1 MQLKYVDTKEEIIA
15 INRKSKHIEPHL
27 HNALEIVCVTS
38 GALELGVGQ
47 ELYHMEK
54 GDIGFVF
61 PDVIHHYQVLTPGV
75 NKATYLIASPF
86 TIAKFADI
94 MQSMAPEYP
103 IIKAEKVEP
112 EVYRVINAI
121 LETEQSDITVA
132 QAYLQIVLAR
142 CIGKLNLVEKSN
154 VGSNDLIYQTVSYIS
169 ANFKKKF
176 SLEEMAKS
184 PLIDAVYIASPNFL
198 HAEQSILCMKH
209 GKHVLCEK
217 PFASNAWEVREM
229 IAASAKYDVT
239 LMEAMKPTLTPNFRS
254 VRENLGR
261 LGTIRRYFSCYCQY
275 SSRYDKFKEGV
286 VLNAFRPE
294 LSNGAMMDIGI
305 YTVYPMVVLFGRPKK
320 IDASGIVLSSGADG
334 QGAVNFE
341 YEGMNATV
349 LYSKIA
355 NSSLP
360 TEIQGEEGNI
370 TLDRINIIGEVK
382 YTPRLAAASGRGPSA
397 EAQDISVVTDKDEYY
412 YEMAEFIDLVLSGK
426 RQSGINSHEHSL
438 ITLEIIDEVR
448 RQLGIRY
455 PADRY

>member
-1 MQLKYVDTKEEIIA
+1 M
-15 INRKSKHIEPHL
+15 
-27 HNALEIVCVTS
+27 
-38 GALELGVGQ
+38 
-47 ELYHMEK
+47 
-54 GDIGFVF
+54 
-61 PDVIHHYQVLTPGV
+61 
-75 NKATYLIASPF
+75 
-86 TIAKFADI
+86 
-94 MQSMAPEYP
+94 
-103 IIKAEKVEP
+103 
-112 EVYRVINAI
+112 
-121 LETEQSDITVA
+121 
-132 QAYLQIVLAR
+132 
-142 CIGKLNLVEKSN
+142 
-154 VGSNDLIYQTVSYIS
+154 
-169 ANFKKKF
+169 
-176 SLEEMAKS
+176 
-184 PLIDAVYIASPNFL
+184 
-198 HAEQSILCMKH
+198 
-209 GKHVLCEK
+209 
-217 PFASNAWEVREM
+217 
-229 IAASAKYDVT
+229 
-239 LMEAMKPTLTPNFRS
+239 
-254 VRENLGR
+254 
-261 LGTIRRYFSCYCQY
+261 
-275 SSRYDKFKEGV
+275 
-286 VLNAFRPE
+286 LNAFRPE

-382 YTPRLAAASGRGPSA
+382 YTPRLTAASGRGPSA

-412 YEMAEFIDLVLSGK
+412 YEVEEFIDLVLSGK

>member
-1 MQLKYVDTKEEIIA
+1 MEEHGGKVRFGVVGTNFITDWVIA
-15 INRKSKHIEPHL
+15 GARQDDRFELVAVYSRKQETADAFAAKHQIPY
-27 HNALEIVCVTS
+27 T
-38 GALELGVGQ
+38 
-47 ELYHMEK
+47 
-54 GDIGFVF
+54 
-61 PDVIHHYQVLTPGV
+61 
-75 NKATYLIASPF
+75 F
-86 TIAKFADI
+86 T
-94 MQSMAPEYP
+94 
-103 IIKAEKVEP
+103 
-112 EVYRVINAI
+112 
-121 LETEQSDITVA
+121 
-132 QAYLQIVLAR
+132 
-142 CIGKLNLVEKSN
+142 
-154 VGSNDLIYQTVSYIS
+154 
-169 ANFKKKF
+169 

-305 YTVYPMVVLFGRPKK
+305 YTVYP
-320 IDASGIVLSSGADG
+320 
-334 QGAVNFE
+334 
-341 YEGMNATV
+341 TV

-412 YEMAEFIDLVLSGK
+412 YEVAEFIDLVLSGK